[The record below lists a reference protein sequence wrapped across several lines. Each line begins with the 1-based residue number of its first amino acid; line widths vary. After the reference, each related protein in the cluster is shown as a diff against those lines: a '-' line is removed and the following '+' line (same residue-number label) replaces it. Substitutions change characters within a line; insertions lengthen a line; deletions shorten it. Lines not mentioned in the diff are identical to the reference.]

1 MKLDWADGFETA
13 AADTTTVTTVV
24 PAGRHFGEI
33 KSVKV
38 NPGWKITDR
47 NPSGDVLSIGIDFG
61 TASQKMEWIW
71 QAIPT
76 NWPRKIIEVCQCA
89 VAVNPQP
96 NVDWDEQ
103 CLLGLTVF
111 CETDTFILQNGPKT
125 GQERGK
131 VVSFVSK
138 HLHPAQ
144 AGTVTTPKR
153 TPAKKSLETFTKNG
167 GGDEIPF

>member
-111 CETDTFILQNGPKT
+111 CETDTFILQNVVCAKT
-125 GQERGK
+125 SSPGAGRDCNN
-131 VVSFVSK
+131 
-138 HLHPAQ
+138 AQ
-144 AGTVTTPKR
+144 ADASEKESRDIYQKWGR
-153 TPAKKSLETFTKNG
+153 R
-167 GGDEIPF
+167 